1 MSYKIKLTP
10 EGVDELRQW
19 AGAISYIMDNIV
31 SDTEKVIND
40 YKKIESKLG
49 IHSNLFKQMALHIK
63 KAMLLSIGAVEV
75 LPIILHITAD
85 KMEKYIYNLPYDESD
100 ADSTWQRVKKR

>member
-49 IHSNLFKQMALHIK
+49 IHSNLFKK
-63 KAMLLSIGAVEV
+63 KSI
-75 LPIILHITAD
+75 I
-85 KMEKYIYNLPYDESD
+85 
-100 ADSTWQRVKKR
+100 